1 MPLQDDFRES
11 PFVPELPSP
20 PAAQSGPDV
29 TLDLGTTGWG
39 GTQAGRGVIQ
49 LLQYEAGVPQR
60 CKISPCALLSPV
72 LQTDVKLL
80 FVPVGSGT
88 VLFSSENSSEFLG
101 AEFG

>member
-39 GTQAGRGVIQ
+39 GDPGW
-49 LLQYEAGVPQR
+49 QR
-60 CKISPCALLSPV
+60 CYTAAAV
-72 LQTDVKLL
+72 
-80 FVPVGSGT
+80 
-88 VLFSSENSSEFLG
+88 
-101 AEFG
+101 

>member
-1 MPLQDDFRES
+1 MPLPDDFRES

-29 TLDLGTTGWG
+29 TLDLGPT
-39 GTQAGRGVIQ
+39 GRGGGA
-49 LLQYEAGVPQR
+49 AGAVWGRVPQR

-72 LQTDVKLL
+72 LQTDDKLL

-88 VLFSSENSSEFLG
+88 VLFSTESSSEFPG
-101 AEFG
+101 AGFG